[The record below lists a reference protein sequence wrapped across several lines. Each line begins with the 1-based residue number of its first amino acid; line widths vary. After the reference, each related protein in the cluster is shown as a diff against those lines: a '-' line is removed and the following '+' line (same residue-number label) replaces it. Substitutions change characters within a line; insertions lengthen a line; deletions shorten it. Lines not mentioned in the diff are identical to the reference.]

1 MQLILYSEEIIRK
14 EEMKMSKDKKKSGAG
29 KFVAGLAIG
38 AGLGVL
44 FAPKSGSETR
54 AELKAKL
61 EELWNKAKE
70 IDMEDVKEYIGN
82 KIAAIKA
89 ELEALD
95 KEKVLA
101 IAKEKAQQLKE
112 MCEELVKYV
121 IEKGTPVMEKT
132 ASAIRDKASKVSQEV
147 LDKFNNEEGLQ
158 EA

>member
-1 MQLILYSEEIIRK
+1 MQSILYLEEIRRK
-14 EEMKMSKDKKKSGAG
+14 EEMKMSKDKKKSGTG

-70 IDMEDVKEYIGN
+70 IDLEDVKEYIGD

-89 ELEALD
+89 GLEDLD
-95 KEKVLA
+95 KEKVYA
-101 IAKEKAQQLKE
+101 IAKEKTQQLKQ
-112 MCEELVKYV
+112 MCEELFKYV

-132 ASAIRDKASKVSQEV
+132 ASAIREKASKVSQEV
-147 LDKFNNEEGLQ
+147 LDKFNKEEGLQ